1 MHVRRGPAIVVLL
14 ALVLLVLG
22 AWYLYQRAAGVAE
35 TMREVA
41 LEEGERD
48 TLALAGVAASLVG
61 QAMLS
66 ELQLTPEQEATVARL
81 HEEERDIAR
90 YRQTQRGRTAYSG
103 PNVALREL
111 VESRQRAIRDSV
123 RGALTEEQR
132 KKLEASVSLR
142 SIAGKDWSEYA
153 QTPFAQELLAEL
165 DLTALQKQHLKALA
179 RGYAPRLAALLA
191 AADPPGRRARLES
204 LFDEAWGRAS
214 SVLTPE
220 QQARVDRFLRTHR
233 AAIEAGLRGVWLQG
247 L

>member
-1 MHVRRGPAIVVLL
+1 
-14 ALVLLVLG
+14 
-22 AWYLYQRAAGVAE
+22 
-35 TMREVA
+35 MREVA

-48 TLALAGVAASLVG
+48 TLALAGVAASVVG

-81 HEEERDIAR
+81 HGEERDVAR

-103 PNVALREL
+103 PNLVALREL

-165 DLTALQKQHLKALA
+165 DLTALQKRQLKALA

-233 AAIEAGLRGVWLQG
+233 AAVEAGLRGVWLQG